1 MKVSAIIAVIA
12 STSAITLTNPVADN
26 HSWPGVIL
34 AGDHAIMPQPSSFV
48 DEDFD
53 PMFNKFRYGGSLAQ
67 YRHNV
72 RQELSS
78 QLRSAL
84 IQVENIEENMM
95 PEDGSMIQLS
105 EICETVECAR
115 QQAAQM

>member
-1 MKVSAIIAVIA
+1 MKVSVLLALVA
-12 STSAITLTNPVADN
+12 STSAITLTNPRVDAHN
-26 HSWPGVIL
+26 WPGTIL
-34 AGDHAIMPQPSSFV
+34 AGDRAIMPVTSSFV
-48 DEDFD
+48 DDDFD

-67 YRHNV
+67 LKADQRHNV

-84 IQVENIEENMM
+84 VQENDIVPGDIQF
-95 PEDGSMIQLS
+95 IQLEGK

-115 QQAAQM
+115 Q